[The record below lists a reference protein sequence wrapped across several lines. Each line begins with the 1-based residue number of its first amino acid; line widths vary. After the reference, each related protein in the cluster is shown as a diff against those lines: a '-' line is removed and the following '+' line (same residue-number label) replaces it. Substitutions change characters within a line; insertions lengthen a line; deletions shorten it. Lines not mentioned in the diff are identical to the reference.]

1 MVSQVSPK
9 NFSVFFTADG
19 QSLSCDN
26 SASSPTER
34 CKYLEQGGIIFFPV
48 SPIILAGDERNF
60 LLHQKQREAANHKNI
75 AYKPTGDR
83 IAGANSMDA
92 ATREKL
98 HSIMRNF
105 SGRIQD
111 FLREFL
117 APYAQGWQLDYAS
130 FRPVEEKG
138 RKMRLRARNDLLHVD
153 SFPTRPVFGNRI
165 LRMFH
170 NLNPEVSRVWYTAD
184 PFEKLAA
191 TFKERM
197 VPTKQGLSPSALG
210 AVPGV
215 KAIASML
222 GITMSDSSPYDRWMM
237 NFHNFLKE
245 NTQFQSSTRKNRW
258 EFPPG
263 SAWIVFTDGVSHAA
277 MSGQYALEQ
286 TFIISK
292 DDMVTPELAPINVLD
307 RMYPA
312 SAIGTATNRA
322 RTQELV
328 GASTR

>member
-1 MVSQVSPK
+1 MVSHVLPES
-9 NFSVFFTADG
+9 FSVFFTADG
-19 QSLSCDN
+19 QSLSGDTV
-26 SASSPTER
+26 ASQPQDR

-48 SPIILAGDERNF
+48 SPIYLNDDERSF
-60 LLHQKQREAANHKNI
+60 LLHQKQRQTANHKNI
-75 AYKPTGDR
+75 AYKPVGDR
-83 IAGANSMDA
+83 IAGASSMDA
-92 ATREKL
+92 ASREKL
-98 HSIMRNF
+98 HSIMRDF
-105 SGRIQD
+105 STNIQE
-111 FLREFL
+111 FLRAFIT
-117 APYAQGWQLDYAS
+117 PYARGWQLDYAS

-170 NLNPEVSRVWYTAD
+170 NLNPEASRIWYTGD

-191 TFKERM
+191 TFKEHM
-197 VPTKQGLSPSALG
+197 TPTKKVSSSTLNAI
-210 AVPGV
+210 PGF
-215 KAIASML
+215 KRLASML

-245 NTQFQSSTRKNRW
+245 NTEFQGNTRKNRW

-292 DDMVTPELAPINVLD
+292 DDMVAPELTPINILN
-307 RMYPA
+307 RLYPA
-312 SAIGTATNRA
+312 SAITAYTDKAKQQVLAGATA
-322 RTQELV
+322 R
-328 GASTR
+328 